1 MTKEQTIK
9 EMPTRMPGMIP
20 AMNRSPSET
29 PETKA

>member
-1 MTKEQTIK
+1 MTKAQIIR

-29 PETKA
+29 PDTKA